1 MIIRIIISS
10 LIVLG
15 VLFLSLL
22 IKRYIKEELKV
33 IKPFCKLINIT
44 ILITLTAFLILN
56 LNNIYVLIFIVIGF
70 VLQRYIKTRFF
81 SIPLSVITAS
91 FISNTYLFSFSS
103 VLSFYYLLLG
113 YSTDLTKKDLILAVV
128 LHLITTLFMFFSS
141 YSGILIGFV
150 AGLFINLIIKD
161 FRELMKEKWHSI

>member
-81 SIPLSVITAS
+81 SIPL
-91 FISNTYLFSFSS
+91 
-103 VLSFYYLLLG
+103 
-113 YSTDLTKKDLILAVV
+113 
-128 LHLITTLFMFFSS
+128 HLITTLFMFFSS